1 MIKDYI
7 IKSRLGIGSYGTVY
21 KVCKKNTNKIYV
33 IKQVSLLGLGEKEI
47 MEYKS
52 EAKLL
57 SSIKSNY
64 VVKYFDSFIDNHN
77 LNILMEYCDGG
88 DLYQYLEKNK
98 KKKIKLKE
106 KIIWQI
112 FIQMIIGLNS
122 IHKKKILHRDIKSQ
136 NIFLTKNLDIKIGDL
151 GVSKK
156 LIQTN
161 FAKTFIGTPYYLSPE
176 ICMEKP
182 YNDKSDIWAI
192 GCILYELCTFN
203 YPFNA
208 KSQGALLLKILN
220 NEPEKI
226 DNNYYSKDLQ
236 NMINLLLNKNYEL
249 RPSCAD
255 ILKMKII
262 LDKAKKY
269 NLINDIMNECDSNN
283 INNNLLNKKISFKGN
298 KKENNIPEKQI
309 NIKSKNNNKIFYF
322 DCNEEKPKEQ
332 KNNNN
337 ITNNKIIKEAL
348 TKIMRKQS
356 GKKGNII
363 SLINNALQVA
373 DNNKKEKNIII
384 NNNNKIKYNKSKEKI
399 TKDFNTEERINHKEK
414 KIDMVNIDKLISID
428 DNILKENSNK
438 LKSKNIK
445 EFADNLNSYVSKYK
459 TSEIKEKKVL
469 SKIYK
474 ENISPINKKEKRVE
488 INLDKNKYIN
498 NNININ
504 INNDLNNN
512 KANILNSIMSFK
524 IINNNDSDIH
534 ININNNSN
542 ILNTNNKST
551 ISLDNNN
558 NNNNNNELYSE
569 EENSEEQKE
578 FVKEI
583 KENNIYD
590 INNEIKILKEKI
602 SKIKDDML
610 KLIGG
615 TDYNYIMN
623 LYNNINDNDN
633 MDNAY
638 EKIENFVNKYYDTN
652 KKDSFNNL
660 YYQLISLN
668 HNLNKKEKKSLY

>member
-7 IKSRLGIGSYGTVY
+7 IKTRLGVGSYGTVY
-21 KVCKKNTNKIYV
+21 KVCKKTTGKIYV
-33 IKQVSLLGLGEKEI
+33 IKQISLLGLTEKEI
-47 MEYKS
+47 LEYKS

-106 KIIWQI
+106 KTIWQI
-112 FIQMIIGLNS
+112 FIQMLIGLNS

-182 YNDKSDIWAI
+182 YNDKSDVWAI

-220 NEPEKI
+220 SQPEKI

-249 RPSCAD
+249 RPSCRD

-262 LDKAKKY
+262 LEKAKKY
-269 NLINDIMNECDSNN
+269 NLINDIMNECDN
-283 INNNLLNKKISFKGN
+283 ININLLNKKISFKEN
-298 KKENNIPEKQI
+298 KKENNIFEKQI
-309 NIKSKNNNKIFYF
+309 NIKSKNCKNNFYF
-322 DCNEEKPKEQ
+322 DCNEEKPQ
-332 KNNNN
+332 KNN
-337 ITNNKIIKEAL
+337 NNKIIKEAL
-348 TKIMRKQS
+348 TKIMKKQT
-356 GKKGNII
+356 GKTDNII
-363 SLINNALQVA
+363 SLINNALKGVEST
-373 DNNKKEKNIII
+373 KKEKNIII
-384 NNNNKIKYNKSKEKI
+384 DNNNKIKYNKSKEKI
-399 TKDFNTEERINHKEK
+399 NKDFNTEERINKKDK
-414 KIDMVNIDKLISID
+414 KIDIINIDKIISVD
-428 DNILKENSNK
+428 DNILKENTNK
-438 LKSKNIK
+438 IKSKNIK

-459 TSEIKEKKVL
+459 TSEIKEKKVA
-469 SKIYK
+469 SKIIK
-474 ENISPINKKEKRVE
+474 ENNTFITPLSKKEKNVE

-504 INNDLNNN
+504 INNDLNDKNS
-512 KANILNSIMSFK
+512 NILNSIMNFK

-542 ILNTNNKST
+542 ILNNNNNKST
-551 ISLDNNN
+551 ISIDNNN
-558 NNNNNNELYSE
+558 TTDNKELYSE
-569 EENSEEQKE
+569 EENSEDQKE

-583 KENNIYD
+583 KENKIYD
-590 INNEIKILKEKI
+590 INNDIKNIEEKI
-602 SKIKDDML
+602 SIIKEEML

-623 LYNNINDNDN
+623 LYDSTNNNDNVDKI
-633 MDNAY
+633 Y
-638 EKIENFVNKYYDTN
+638 EKIENFVDKYYDED
-652 KKDSFNNL
+652 KKDNFNNL

-668 HNLNKKEKKSLY
+668 HNLNKKENILI

>member
-7 IKSRLGIGSYGTVY
+7 IKTRLGVGSYGTVY
-21 KVCKKNTNKIYV
+21 KVCKKTTGKIYV
-33 IKQVSLLGLGEKEI
+33 IKQISLLGLTEKEI
-47 MEYKS
+47 LEYKS

-106 KIIWQI
+106 KTIWQI
-112 FIQMIIGLNS
+112 FIQMLIGLNS

-182 YNDKSDIWAI
+182 YNDKSDVWAI

-220 NEPEKI
+220 SQPEKI

-249 RPSCAD
+249 RPSCRD

-262 LDKAKKY
+262 LEKAKKY
-269 NLINDIMNECDSNN
+269 NLINDIMNECDN
-283 INNNLLNKKISFKGN
+283 ININLLNKKISFKGN
-298 KKENNIPEKQI
+298 KKENNIFEKQI
-309 NIKSKNNNKIFYF
+309 NIKSKKCKNNFYF
-322 DCNEEKPKEQ
+322 NCNEEKPQ
-332 KNNNN
+332 KNN
-337 ITNNKIIKEAL
+337 NNKIIKEAL
-348 TKIMRKQS
+348 TKIMKKQT
-356 GKKGNII
+356 GKNDNII
-363 SLINNALQVA
+363 SLINNALKGVEST
-373 DNNKKEKNIII
+373 KKEKNIII
-384 NNNNKIKYNKSKEKI
+384 DNNNKIKYNKSKEKI
-399 TKDFNTEERINHKEK
+399 NKDFNTEERINKKDK
-414 KIDMVNIDKLISID
+414 KIDIINIDKIISVD
-428 DNILKENSNK
+428 DNILKENTNK
-438 LKSKNIK
+438 IKSKNIK
-445 EFADNLNSYVSKYK
+445 EFADNLNSYVSRYK
-459 TSEIKEKKVL
+459 TSEIKEKKVA
-469 SKIYK
+469 SKIIK
-474 ENISPINKKEKRVE
+474 ENNTFITPLSKKEKNVE

-504 INNDLNNN
+504 INNDLNDKNS
-512 KANILNSIMSFK
+512 NILNSIMNFK

-542 ILNTNNKST
+542 ILNNNNNKST
-551 ISLDNNN
+551 ISIDNNN
-558 NNNNNNELYSE
+558 TTDNKELYSE
-569 EENSEEQKE
+569 EENSEDQKE

-583 KENNIYD
+583 KENKIYD
-590 INNEIKILKEKI
+590 INNDIKNIEEKI
-602 SKIKDDML
+602 SMIKEEML

-623 LYNNINDNDN
+623 LYDSTNNNDNVDKI
-633 MDNAY
+633 Y
-638 EKIENFVNKYYDTN
+638 EKIENFVDKYYDED
-652 KKDSFNNL
+652 KKDNFNNL

-668 HNLNKKEKKSLY
+668 HNLNKKENILI

>member
-7 IKSRLGIGSYGTVY
+7 IKTRLGVGSYGTVY
-21 KVCKKNTNKIYV
+21 KVCKKTTGKIYV
-33 IKQVSLLGLGEKEI
+33 IKQISLLGLTEKEI
-47 MEYKS
+47 LEYKS

-106 KIIWQI
+106 KTIWQI
-112 FIQMIIGLNS
+112 FIQMLIGLNS

-182 YNDKSDIWAI
+182 YNDKSDVWAI

-220 NEPEKI
+220 SQPEKI

-249 RPSCAD
+249 RPSCRD

-262 LDKAKKY
+262 LEKAKKY
-269 NLINDIMNECDSNN
+269 NLINDIMNECDN
-283 INNNLLNKKISFKGN
+283 ININLLNKKISFKEN
-298 KKENNIPEKQI
+298 KKENNIFEKQI
-309 NIKSKNNNKIFYF
+309 NIKSKNCKNNFYF
-322 DCNEEKPKEQ
+322 DCNEEKPQ
-332 KNNNN
+332 KNN
-337 ITNNKIIKEAL
+337 NNKIIKEAL
-348 TKIMRKQS
+348 TKIMKKQT
-356 GKKGNII
+356 GKNDNII
-363 SLINNALQVA
+363 SLINNALKGVEST
-373 DNNKKEKNIII
+373 KKEKNIII
-384 NNNNKIKYNKSKEKI
+384 DNNNKIKYNKSKEKI
-399 TKDFNTEERINHKEK
+399 NKDFNTEERINKKDK
-414 KIDMVNIDKLISID
+414 KIDIINIDKIISVD
-428 DNILKENSNK
+428 DNILKENTNK
-438 LKSKNIK
+438 IKSKNIK
-445 EFADNLNSYVSKYK
+445 EFADNLNSYVSRYK
-459 TSEIKEKKVL
+459 TSEIKEKKVA
-469 SKIYK
+469 SKIIK
-474 ENISPINKKEKRVE
+474 ENNTFITPLSKKEKNVE

-504 INNDLNNN
+504 INNDLNDKNS
-512 KANILNSIMSFK
+512 NILNSIMNFK

-542 ILNTNNKST
+542 ILNNNNNKST
-551 ISLDNNN
+551 ISIDNNN
-558 NNNNNNELYSE
+558 TTDNKELYSE
-569 EENSEEQKE
+569 EENSEDQKE

-583 KENNIYD
+583 KENKIYD
-590 INNEIKILKEKI
+590 INNDIKNIEEKI
-602 SKIKDDML
+602 SIIKEEML
-610 KLIGG
+610 KLMGG

-623 LYNNINDNDN
+623 LYDSTNNNDNVDKI
-633 MDNAY
+633 Y
-638 EKIENFVNKYYDTN
+638 EKIENFVDKYYDED
-652 KKDSFNNL
+652 KKDNFNNL

-668 HNLNKKEKKSLY
+668 HNLNKKENILI

>member
-7 IKSRLGIGSYGTVY
+7 IKTRLGVGSYGTVY
-21 KVCKKNTNKIYV
+21 KVCKKTTGKIYV
-33 IKQVSLLGLGEKEI
+33 IKQISLLGLTEKEI
-47 MEYKS
+47 LEYKS

-106 KIIWQI
+106 KTIWQI
-112 FIQMIIGLNS
+112 FIQMLIGLNS

-182 YNDKSDIWAI
+182 YNDKSDVWAI

-220 NEPEKI
+220 SQPEKI

-249 RPSCAD
+249 RPSCRD

-262 LDKAKKY
+262 LEKAKKY
-269 NLINDIMNECDSNN
+269 NLINDIMNECDN
-283 INNNLLNKKISFKGN
+283 ININLLNKKISFKEN
-298 KKENNIPEKQI
+298 KKENNIFEKQI
-309 NIKSKNNNKIFYF
+309 NIKSKNCKNNFYF
-322 DCNEEKPKEQ
+322 NCNEEKPQ
-332 KNNNN
+332 KNN
-337 ITNNKIIKEAL
+337 NNKIIKEAL
-348 TKIMRKQS
+348 TKIMKKQT
-356 GKKGNII
+356 GKTDNII
-363 SLINNALQVA
+363 SLINNALKGV
-373 DNNKKEKNIII
+373 DSTKKEKNIII
-384 NNNNKIKYNKSKEKI
+384 DNNNKIKYNKSKEKI
-399 TKDFNTEERINHKEK
+399 NKDFNTEERINKKDK
-414 KIDMVNIDKLISID
+414 KIDIINIDKIISVD
-428 DNILKENSNK
+428 DNILKENTNK
-438 LKSKNIK
+438 IKSKNIK
-445 EFADNLNSYVSKYK
+445 EFADNLNSYVSRYK
-459 TSEIKEKKVL
+459 TSEIKEKKVA
-469 SKIYK
+469 SKIIK
-474 ENISPINKKEKRVE
+474 ENNTFITPLSKKEKNVE

-504 INNDLNNN
+504 INNDLNDKNS
-512 KANILNSIMSFK
+512 NILNSIMNFK

-542 ILNTNNKST
+542 ILNNNNNKST
-551 ISLDNNN
+551 ISIDNNN
-558 NNNNNNELYSE
+558 TTDNKELYSE
-569 EENSEEQKE
+569 EENSEDQKE

-583 KENNIYD
+583 KENKIYD
-590 INNEIKILKEKI
+590 INNDIKNIEEKI
-602 SKIKDDML
+602 SIIKEEML

-623 LYNNINDNDN
+623 LYDSTNNNDNVDKI
-633 MDNAY
+633 Y
-638 EKIENFVNKYYDTN
+638 EKIENFVDKYYDED
-652 KKDSFNNL
+652 KKDNFNNL

-668 HNLNKKEKKSLY
+668 HNLNKKENILI

>member
-7 IKSRLGIGSYGTVY
+7 IKTRLGVGSYGTVY
-21 KVCKKNTNKIYV
+21 KVCKKTTGKIYV
-33 IKQVSLLGLGEKEI
+33 IKQISLLGLTEKEI
-47 MEYKS
+47 LEYKS

-106 KIIWQI
+106 KTIWQI
-112 FIQMIIGLNS
+112 FIQMLIGLNS

-182 YNDKSDIWAI
+182 YNDKSDVWAI

-220 NEPEKI
+220 SQPEKI

-249 RPSCAD
+249 RPSCGD

-262 LDKAKKY
+262 LEKAKKY
-269 NLINDIMNECDSNN
+269 NLINDIMNECDN
-283 INNNLLNKKISFKGN
+283 ININLLNKKISFKEN
-298 KKENNIPEKQI
+298 KKENNIFEKQI
-309 NIKSKNNNKIFYF
+309 NIKSKNCKNNFYF
-322 DCNEEKPKEQ
+322 DCNEEKPQ
-332 KNNNN
+332 KNN
-337 ITNNKIIKEAL
+337 NNKIIKEAL
-348 TKIMRKQS
+348 TKIMKKQT
-356 GKKGNII
+356 GKTDNII
-363 SLINNALQVA
+363 SLINNALKGVEST
-373 DNNKKEKNIII
+373 KKEKNIII
-384 NNNNKIKYNKSKEKI
+384 DNNNKIKYNKSKEKI
-399 TKDFNTEERINHKEK
+399 NKDFNTEERINRKDK
-414 KIDMVNIDKLISID
+414 KIDIINIDKIISVD
-428 DNILKENSNK
+428 DNILKENTNK
-438 LKSKNIK
+438 IKSKNIK
-445 EFADNLNSYVSKYK
+445 EFADNLNSYVSRYK
-459 TSEIKEKKVL
+459 TSEIKEKKVA
-469 SKIYK
+469 SKIIK
-474 ENISPINKKEKRVE
+474 ENNTFITPLSKKEKNVE

-504 INNDLNNN
+504 INNDLNDKNS
-512 KANILNSIMSFK
+512 NILNSIMNFK

-542 ILNTNNKST
+542 ILNNNNNKST
-551 ISLDNNN
+551 ISIDNNN
-558 NNNNNNELYSE
+558 TTDNKELYSE
-569 EENSEEQKE
+569 EENSEDQKE

-583 KENNIYD
+583 KENKIYD
-590 INNEIKILKEKI
+590 INNDIKNIEEKI
-602 SKIKDDML
+602 SIIKEEML

-623 LYNNINDNDN
+623 LYDSTNN
-633 MDNAY
+633 
-638 EKIENFVNKYYDTN
+638 
-652 KKDSFNNL
+652 
-660 YYQLISLN
+660 
-668 HNLNKKEKKSLY
+668 

>member
-136 NIFLTKNLDIKIGDL
+136 NIFHTKNLDIKIGDL
-151 GVSKK
+151 GESKK

-269 NLINDIMNECDSNN
+269 NLINDIMNECDCNN

-309 NIKSKNNNKIFYF
+309 NIKSKNNNKIYYF
-322 DCNEEKPKEQ
+322 DCNEEKPKQQ

-348 TKIMRKQS
+348 TKIMIKQS

-363 SLINNALQVA
+363 SLINNALLVA

-384 NNNNKIKYNKSKEKI
+384 NNNKIKYNKSKEKI

-474 ENISPINKKEKRVE
+474 ENISQINKKEKRVE

-512 KANILNSIMSFK
+512 NTNILNSIMNFK

-558 NNNNNNELYSE
+558 NDNNELYRE
-569 EENSEEQKE
+569 EENSDEQKE

-583 KENNIYD
+583 KEDNRYD

-602 SKIKDDML
+602 RKIKDDML

-668 HNLNKKEKKSLY
+668 HNLNKKEKGSLY

>member
-262 LDKAKKY
+262 LEKAKKY
-269 NLINDIMNECDSNN
+269 NLINDIMNECDNNN

-309 NIKSKNNNKIFYF
+309 NIKSKNNNKIYYF
-322 DCNEEKPKEQ
+322 DCNEEKPKQQ

-512 KANILNSIMSFK
+512 KANILNSIMNFK

-551 ISLDNNN
+551 ISIDNNN
-558 NNNNNNELYSE
+558 NDNNALYSE

-638 EKIENFVNKYYDTN
+638 EKIENFVNKYYDTD

-668 HNLNKKEKKSLY
+668 HNLNKKEKESLY

>member
-7 IKSRLGIGSYGTVY
+7 IKTRLGVGSYGTVY
-21 KVCKKNTNKIYV
+21 KVCKKTTVKIYV
-33 IKQVSLLGLGEKEI
+33 IKQISLLGLTEKEI
-47 MEYKS
+47 LEYKS

-106 KIIWQI
+106 KTIWQI
-112 FIQMIIGLNS
+112 FIQMLIGLNS

-182 YNDKSDIWAI
+182 YNDKSDVWAI

-220 NEPEKI
+220 SQPEKI

-249 RPSCAD
+249 RPSCRD

-262 LDKAKKY
+262 LEKAKKY
-269 NLINDIMNECDSNN
+269 NLINDIMNECDN
-283 INNNLLNKKISFKGN
+283 ININLLNKKISFKGN
-298 KKENNIPEKQI
+298 KKENNIFEKQI
-309 NIKSKNNNKIFYF
+309 NIKSKNCKNNFYF
-322 DCNEEKPKEQ
+322 DCNEEKPQ
-332 KNNNN
+332 KNN
-337 ITNNKIIKEAL
+337 NNKIIKEAL
-348 TKIMRKQS
+348 TKIMKKQT
-356 GKKGNII
+356 GKNDNII
-363 SLINNALQVA
+363 SLINNALKGI
-373 DNNKKEKNIII
+373 DSTKKEKNIIVD
-384 NNNNKIKYNKSKEKI
+384 NNNKIKYNKSKEKI
-399 TKDFNTEERINHKEK
+399 NKDFNTEERINKKDK
-414 KIDMVNIDKLISID
+414 KIDIINIDKIISVD
-428 DNILKENSNK
+428 DNILKENTNK
-438 LKSKNIK
+438 IKSKNIK
-445 EFADNLNSYVSKYK
+445 EFADNLNSYVSRYK
-459 TSEIKEKKVL
+459 TSEIKEEKVA
-469 SKIYK
+469 SKIIK
-474 ENISPINKKEKRVE
+474 ENNTFITPLSKKEKNVE

-504 INNDLNNN
+504 INNDLNDKNS
-512 KANILNSIMSFK
+512 NILNSIMNFK

-542 ILNTNNKST
+542 ILNNNNNNKST
-551 ISLDNNN
+551 ISIDNNN
-558 NNNNNNELYSE
+558 TTDNKELYSE
-569 EENSEEQKE
+569 EENSEDQKE

-583 KENNIYD
+583 KENKIYD
-590 INNEIKILKEKI
+590 INNDIKNIEEKI
-602 SKIKDDML
+602 SIIKEEML

-615 TDYNYIMN
+615 MDYNYIMN
-623 LYNNINDNDN
+623 LYDSTNNNDNVDKI
-633 MDNAY
+633 Y
-638 EKIENFVNKYYDTN
+638 EKIENFVDKYYDED
-652 KKDSFNNL
+652 KKDNFNNL

-668 HNLNKKEKKSLY
+668 HNLNKKENILI

>member
-112 FIQMIIGLNS
+112 FIQMIMGLNS

-309 NIKSKNNNKIFYF
+309 NIKSKNNNKIYYF
-322 DCNEEKPKEQ
+322 DCNEEKPKQQ

-459 TSEIKEKKVL
+459 TSEIKEKKVV

-512 KANILNSIMSFK
+512 NTNILNSIMNFK

-558 NNNNNNELYSE
+558 NDNNELYSE

-583 KENNIYD
+583 KEDNRYD

-602 SKIKDDML
+602 RKIKDDML

-668 HNLNKKEKKSLY
+668 HNLNKKEKESLY

>member
-7 IKSRLGIGSYGTVY
+7 IKTRLGVGSYGTVY
-21 KVCKKNTNKIYV
+21 KVCKKTTGKIYV
-33 IKQVSLLGLGEKEI
+33 IKQISLLGLTEKEI
-47 MEYKS
+47 LEYKS

-106 KIIWQI
+106 KTIWQI
-112 FIQMIIGLNS
+112 FIQMLIGLNS

-182 YNDKSDIWAI
+182 YNDKSDVWAI

-220 NEPEKI
+220 SQPEKI

-249 RPSCAD
+249 RPSCRD

-262 LDKAKKY
+262 LEKAKKY
-269 NLINDIMNECDSNN
+269 NLINDIMNECDN
-283 INNNLLNKKISFKGN
+283 ININLLNKKISFKEN
-298 KKENNIPEKQI
+298 KKENNIFEKQI
-309 NIKSKNNNKIFYF
+309 NIKSKNCKNNFYF
-322 DCNEEKPKEQ
+322 NCNEEKPQ
-332 KNNNN
+332 KNN
-337 ITNNKIIKEAL
+337 NNKIIKEAL
-348 TKIMRKQS
+348 TKIMKKQT
-356 GKKGNII
+356 GKNDNII
-363 SLINNALQVA
+363 SLINNALKGVEST
-373 DNNKKEKNIII
+373 KKEKNIII
-384 NNNNKIKYNKSKEKI
+384 DNNNKIKYNKSKEKI
-399 TKDFNTEERINHKEK
+399 NKDFNTEERINKKDK
-414 KIDMVNIDKLISID
+414 KIDIINIDKIISVD
-428 DNILKENSNK
+428 DNILKENTNK
-438 LKSKNIK
+438 IKSKNIK
-445 EFADNLNSYVSKYK
+445 EFADNLNSYVSRYK
-459 TSEIKEKKVL
+459 TSEIKEKKVA
-469 SKIYK
+469 SKIIK
-474 ENISPINKKEKRVE
+474 ENNTFITPLSKKEKNVE

-504 INNDLNNN
+504 INNDLNDKNS
-512 KANILNSIMSFK
+512 NILNSIMNFK

-542 ILNTNNKST
+542 ILNNNNNKST
-551 ISLDNNN
+551 ISIDNNN
-558 NNNNNNELYSE
+558 TTDNKELYSE
-569 EENSEEQKE
+569 EENSEDQKE

-583 KENNIYD
+583 KENKIYD
-590 INNEIKILKEKI
+590 INNDIKNIEEKI
-602 SKIKDDML
+602 SIIKEEML

-623 LYNNINDNDN
+623 LYDSTNNNDNVDKI
-633 MDNAY
+633 Y
-638 EKIENFVNKYYDTN
+638 EKIENFVDKYYDED
-652 KKDSFNNL
+652 KKDNFNNL

-668 HNLNKKEKKSLY
+668 HN

>member
-7 IKSRLGIGSYGTVY
+7 IKTRLGVGSYGTVY
-21 KVCKKNTNKIYV
+21 KVCKKTTGKIYV
-33 IKQVSLLGLGEKEI
+33 IKQISLLGLTEKEI
-47 MEYKS
+47 LEYKS

-106 KIIWQI
+106 KTIWQI
-112 FIQMIIGLNS
+112 FIQMLIGLNS
-122 IHKKKILHRDIKSQ
+122 FHKKKILHRDIKSQ

-182 YNDKSDIWAI
+182 YNDKSDVWAI

-220 NEPEKI
+220 SQPEKI

-249 RPSCAD
+249 RPSCRD

-262 LDKAKKY
+262 LEKAKKY
-269 NLINDIMNECDSNN
+269 NLINDIMNECDN
-283 INNNLLNKKISFKGN
+283 ININLLNKKISFKEN
-298 KKENNIPEKQI
+298 KKENNFFEKQI
-309 NIKSKNNNKIFYF
+309 NIKSKNCKNNFYF
-322 DCNEEKPKEQ
+322 DCNEEKPQ
-332 KNNNN
+332 KNN
-337 ITNNKIIKEAL
+337 NNKIIKEAL
-348 TKIMRKQS
+348 TKIMKKQT
-356 GKKGNII
+356 GKNDNII
-363 SLINNALQVA
+363 SLINNALKGVEST
-373 DNNKKEKNIII
+373 KKEKNIII
-384 NNNNKIKYNKSKEKI
+384 DNNNKIKYNKSKEKI
-399 TKDFNTEERINHKEK
+399 NKDFNTEERINKKDK
-414 KIDMVNIDKLISID
+414 KIDIINIDKIISVD
-428 DNILKENSNK
+428 DNILKENTNK
-438 LKSKNIK
+438 IKSKNIK
-445 EFADNLNSYVSKYK
+445 EFADNLNSYVSRYK
-459 TSEIKEKKVL
+459 TSEIKEKKVA
-469 SKIYK
+469 SKIIK
-474 ENISPINKKEKRVE
+474 ENNTFITPLSKKEKNVE

-504 INNDLNNN
+504 INNDLNDKNS
-512 KANILNSIMSFK
+512 NILNSIMNFK

-542 ILNTNNKST
+542 ILNNNNKST
-551 ISLDNNN
+551 ISIDNNN
-558 NNNNNNELYSE
+558 TTDNKELYSE
-569 EENSEEQKE
+569 EENSEDQKE

-583 KENNIYD
+583 KENKIYD
-590 INNEIKILKEKI
+590 INNDIKNIEEKI
-602 SKIKDDML
+602 SIIKEELL

-615 TDYNYIMN
+615 KDYNYIMN
-623 LYNNINDNDN
+623 LYDSTNNNDNVDKI
-633 MDNAY
+633 Y
-638 EKIENFVNKYYDTN
+638 EKIENFVEKYYDED
-652 KKDSFNNL
+652 KKDNFNNL

-668 HNLNKKEKKSLY
+668 HNLNKKENILI

>member
-21 KVCKKNTNKIYV
+21 KVCKKNTSKIYV
-33 IKQVSLLGLGEKEI
+33 IKQIPLLGLTEKQI
-47 MEYKS
+47 TEYKS

-64 VVKYFDSFIDNHN
+64 VVKYFDSFIENHN
-77 LNILMEYCDGG
+77 LNILMEYCAGG
-88 DLYQYLEKNK
+88 DLFQYIEKNK

-106 KIIWQI
+106 KTIWQI
-112 FIQMIIGLNS
+112 FIQMIIGLHS
-122 IHKKKILHRDIKSQ
+122 IHKNKILHRDLKSQ

-156 LIQTN
+156 LIKTN

-192 GCILYELCTFN
+192 GCILYELCTYN

-249 RPSCAD
+249 RPSCRD

-262 LDKAKKY
+262 LEKAKKY
-269 NLINDIMNECDSNN
+269 NLINDIMNECDN
-283 INNNLLNKKISFKGN
+283 ININLLNKKISFKEN
-298 KKENNIPEKQI
+298 KKENNIFEKQI
-309 NIKSKNNNKIFYF
+309 NIKSKNCKNNFYF
-322 DCNEEKPKEQ
+322 NCNEEKPQ
-332 KNNNN
+332 KNN
-337 ITNNKIIKEAL
+337 NNKIIKEAL
-348 TKIMRKQS
+348 TKIMKKQT
-356 GKKGNII
+356 GKNDNII
-363 SLINNALQVA
+363 SLINNALKGVEST
-373 DNNKKEKNIII
+373 KKEKNIII
-384 NNNNKIKYNKSKEKI
+384 DNNNKIKYNKSKEKI
-399 TKDFNTEERINHKEK
+399 NKDFNTEERINKKDK
-414 KIDMVNIDKLISID
+414 KIDIINIDKIISVD
-428 DNILKENSNK
+428 DNILKENTNK
-438 LKSKNIK
+438 IKSKNIK
-445 EFADNLNSYVSKYK
+445 EFADNLNSYVSRYK
-459 TSEIKEKKVL
+459 TSEIKEKKVA
-469 SKIYK
+469 SKIIK
-474 ENISPINKKEKRVE
+474 ENNTFITPLSKKEKNVE

-504 INNDLNNN
+504 INNDLNDKNS
-512 KANILNSIMSFK
+512 NILNSIMNFK

-542 ILNTNNKST
+542 ILNNNNNKST
-551 ISLDNNN
+551 ISIDNNN
-558 NNNNNNELYSE
+558 TTDNKELYSE
-569 EENSEEQKE
+569 EENSEDQKE

-583 KENNIYD
+583 KENKIYD
-590 INNEIKILKEKI
+590 INNDIKNIEEKI
-602 SKIKDDML
+602 SIIKEEML

-615 TDYNYIMN
+615 TDYNYIIN
-623 LYNNINDNDN
+623 LYDSTNNNDNVDKI
-633 MDNAY
+633 Y
-638 EKIENFVNKYYDTN
+638 EKIENFVDKYHDED
-652 KKDSFNNL
+652 KKDNFNNL

-668 HNLNKKEKKSLY
+668 HNLNKKENILI

>member
-309 NIKSKNNNKIFYF
+309 NIKSKNNNKIYYF
-322 DCNEEKPKEQ
+322 DCNEEKPKQQ

-363 SLINNALQVA
+363 SLINNALLVA

-558 NNNNNNELYSE
+558 NDNNELYSE

-583 KENNIYD
+583 KEDNRYD

-623 LYNNINDNDN
+623 LFNNINDNDN
-633 MDNAY
+633 MDKDY
-638 EKIENFVNKYYDTN
+638 EKIENFVNKYYDTD

-668 HNLNKKEKKSLY
+668 HNLNKKEKESLY

>member
-7 IKSRLGIGSYGTVY
+7 IKTRLGVGSYGTVY
-21 KVCKKNTNKIYV
+21 KVCKKTTGKIYV
-33 IKQVSLLGLGEKEI
+33 IKQISLLGLTEKEI
-47 MEYKS
+47 LEYKS

-106 KIIWQI
+106 KTIWQI
-112 FIQMIIGLNS
+112 FIQMLIGLNS

-182 YNDKSDIWAI
+182 YNDKSDVWAI

-220 NEPEKI
+220 SQPEKI

-249 RPSCAD
+249 RPSCRD

-262 LDKAKKY
+262 LEKAKKY
-269 NLINDIMNECDSNN
+269 NLINDIMNECDN
-283 INNNLLNKKISFKGN
+283 ININLLNKKISFKEN
-298 KKENNIPEKQI
+298 KKENNIFEKQI
-309 NIKSKNNNKIFYF
+309 NIKSKNCKNNFYF
-322 DCNEEKPKEQ
+322 NCNEEKPQ
-332 KNNNN
+332 KNN
-337 ITNNKIIKEAL
+337 NNKIIKEAL
-348 TKIMRKQS
+348 TKIMKKQT
-356 GKKGNII
+356 GKNDNII
-363 SLINNALQVA
+363 SLINNALKGVEST
-373 DNNKKEKNIII
+373 KKEKNIII
-384 NNNNKIKYNKSKEKI
+384 DNNNKIKYNKSKEKI
-399 TKDFNTEERINHKEK
+399 NKDFNTEERINKKDK
-414 KIDMVNIDKLISID
+414 KIDIINIDKIISVD
-428 DNILKENSNK
+428 DNILKENTNK
-438 LKSKNIK
+438 IKSKNIK
-445 EFADNLNSYVSKYK
+445 EFADNLNSYVSRYK
-459 TSEIKEKKVL
+459 TSEIKEKKVA
-469 SKIYK
+469 SKIIK
-474 ENISPINKKEKRVE
+474 ENNTFITPLSKKEKNVE

-504 INNDLNNN
+504 INNDLNDKNS
-512 KANILNSIMSFK
+512 NILNSIMNFK

-542 ILNTNNKST
+542 ILNNNNNKST
-551 ISLDNNN
+551 ISIDNNN
-558 NNNNNNELYSE
+558 TTDNKELYSE
-569 EENSEEQKE
+569 EENSEDQKE

-583 KENNIYD
+583 KENKIYD
-590 INNEIKILKEKI
+590 INNDIKNIEEKI
-602 SKIKDDML
+602 SIIKEEML

-623 LYNNINDNDN
+623 LYDSTNNNDNVDKI
-633 MDNAY
+633 Y
-638 EKIENFVNKYYDTN
+638 EKIENFVDKYYDED
-652 KKDSFNNL
+652 KKDNFNNL

-668 HNLNKKEKKSLY
+668 HNLSKKENILI

>member
-7 IKSRLGIGSYGTVY
+7 IKTRLGVGSYGTVY
-21 KVCKKNTNKIYV
+21 KVCKKTTGKIYV
-33 IKQVSLLGLGEKEI
+33 IKQISLLGLTEKEI
-47 MEYKS
+47 LEYKS

-106 KIIWQI
+106 KTIWQI
-112 FIQMIIGLNS
+112 FIQMLIGLNS

-182 YNDKSDIWAI
+182 YNDKSDVWAI

-220 NEPEKI
+220 SQPEKI

-249 RPSCAD
+249 RPSCRD

-262 LDKAKKY
+262 LEKAKKY
-269 NLINDIMNECDSNN
+269 NLINDIMNECDN
-283 INNNLLNKKISFKGN
+283 ININLLNKKISFKGN
-298 KKENNIPEKQI
+298 KKENNIFEKQI
-309 NIKSKNNNKIFYF
+309 NIKSKNCKNNFYF
-322 DCNEEKPKEQ
+322 NCNEEKPQ
-332 KNNNN
+332 KNN
-337 ITNNKIIKEAL
+337 NNKIIKEAL
-348 TKIMRKQS
+348 TKIMKKQT
-356 GKKGNII
+356 GKNDNII
-363 SLINNALQVA
+363 SLINNALKGI
-373 DNNKKEKNIII
+373 DSTKKEKNIIVD
-384 NNNNKIKYNKSKEKI
+384 NNNKIKYNKSKEKI
-399 TKDFNTEERINHKEK
+399 NKDFNTEERINKKDK
-414 KIDMVNIDKLISID
+414 KIDIINIDKIISVD
-428 DNILKENSNK
+428 DNILKENTNK
-438 LKSKNIK
+438 IKSKNIK
-445 EFADNLNSYVSKYK
+445 EFADNLNSYVSRYK
-459 TSEIKEKKVL
+459 TSEIKEKKVA
-469 SKIYK
+469 SKIIK
-474 ENISPINKKEKRVE
+474 ENNTFITPLSKKEKNVE

-504 INNDLNNN
+504 INNDLNDKNS
-512 KANILNSIMSFK
+512 NILNSIMNFK

-542 ILNTNNKST
+542 ILNNNNNKST
-551 ISLDNNN
+551 ISIDNNN
-558 NNNNNNELYSE
+558 TTYNKELYSE
-569 EENSEEQKE
+569 EENSEDQKE

-583 KENNIYD
+583 KENKIYD
-590 INNEIKILKEKI
+590 INNDIKNIKEKI
-602 SKIKDDML
+602 SIIKEEML

-623 LYNNINDNDN
+623 LYDSTNNNDNVDKI
-633 MDNAY
+633 Y
-638 EKIENFVNKYYDTN
+638 EKIENFVDKYYDED
-652 KKDSFNNL
+652 KKDNFNNL

-668 HNLNKKEKKSLY
+668 HNLNKKENILI

>member
-7 IKSRLGIGSYGTVY
+7 IKTRLGVGSYGTVY
-21 KVCKKNTNKIYV
+21 KVCKKTTGKIYV
-33 IKQVSLLGLGEKEI
+33 IKQISLLGLTEKEI
-47 MEYKS
+47 LEYKS

-106 KIIWQI
+106 KTIWQI
-112 FIQMIIGLNS
+112 FIQMLIGLNS

-182 YNDKSDIWAI
+182 YNDKSDVWAI

-220 NEPEKI
+220 SQPEKI

-249 RPSCAD
+249 RPSCRD

-262 LDKAKKY
+262 LEKAKKY
-269 NLINDIMNECDSNN
+269 NLINDIMNECDN
-283 INNNLLNKKISFKGN
+283 ININLLNKKISFKEN
-298 KKENNIPEKQI
+298 KKENNIFEKQI
-309 NIKSKNNNKIFYF
+309 NIKSKNCKNNFYF
-322 DCNEEKPKEQ
+322 DCNEEKPQ
-332 KNNNN
+332 KNN
-337 ITNNKIIKEAL
+337 NNKIIKEAL
-348 TKIMRKQS
+348 TKIMKKQT
-356 GKKGNII
+356 GKNDNII
-363 SLINNALQVA
+363 SLINNALKGVEST
-373 DNNKKEKNIII
+373 KKEKNIII
-384 NNNNKIKYNKSKEKI
+384 DNNNKIKYNKSKEKI
-399 TKDFNTEERINHKEK
+399 NKDFNTEERINKKDK
-414 KIDMVNIDKLISID
+414 KIDIINIDKIISVD
-428 DNILKENSNK
+428 DNILKENTNK
-438 LKSKNIK
+438 IKSKNIK
-445 EFADNLNSYVSKYK
+445 EFADNLNSYVSRYK
-459 TSEIKEKKVL
+459 TSEIKEKKVA
-469 SKIYK
+469 SKIIK
-474 ENISPINKKEKRVE
+474 ENNTFITPLSKKEKNVE

-504 INNDLNNN
+504 INNDLNDKNS
-512 KANILNSIMSFK
+512 NILNSIMNFK

-542 ILNTNNKST
+542 ILNNNNKST
-551 ISLDNNN
+551 ISIDNNN
-558 NNNNNNELYSE
+558 TTDNKELYSE
-569 EENSEEQKE
+569 EENSEDQKE

-583 KENNIYD
+583 KENKIYD
-590 INNEIKILKEKI
+590 INNDIKNIEEKI
-602 SKIKDDML
+602 SIIKEEML

-623 LYNNINDNDN
+623 LYDSTNNNDNVDKI
-633 MDNAY
+633 Y
-638 EKIENFVNKYYDTN
+638 EKIENFVDKYYDEDI
-652 KKDSFNNL
+652 KDNFNNL

-668 HNLNKKEKKSLY
+668 HNLNKKENILI

>member
-7 IKSRLGIGSYGTVY
+7 IKTRLGVGSYGTVY
-21 KVCKKNTNKIYV
+21 KVCKKTTGKIYV
-33 IKQVSLLGLGEKEI
+33 IKQISLLGLTEKEI
-47 MEYKS
+47 LEYKS

-106 KIIWQI
+106 KTIWQI
-112 FIQMIIGLNS
+112 FIQMLIGLNS

-182 YNDKSDIWAI
+182 YNDKSDVWAI

-220 NEPEKI
+220 SQPEKI

-249 RPSCAD
+249 RPSCRD

-262 LDKAKKY
+262 LEKAKKY
-269 NLINDIMNECDSNN
+269 NLINDIMNECDN
-283 INNNLLNKKISFKGN
+283 ININLLNKKISFKEN
-298 KKENNIPEKQI
+298 KKENNIFEKQI
-309 NIKSKNNNKIFYF
+309 NIKSKNCKNNFYF
-322 DCNEEKPKEQ
+322 NCNEEKPQ
-332 KNNNN
+332 KNN
-337 ITNNKIIKEAL
+337 NNKIIKEAL
-348 TKIMRKQS
+348 TKIMKKQT
-356 GKKGNII
+356 GKNDNII
-363 SLINNALQVA
+363 SLINNALKGI
-373 DNNKKEKNIII
+373 DSTKKEKNIII
-384 NNNNKIKYNKSKEKI
+384 DNNNKIKYNKSKEKI
-399 TKDFNTEERINHKEK
+399 NKDFNTEERINKKDK
-414 KIDMVNIDKLISID
+414 KIDIINIDKIISVD
-428 DNILKENSNK
+428 DNILKENTNK
-438 LKSKNIK
+438 IKSKNIK
-445 EFADNLNSYVSKYK
+445 EFADNLNSYVSRYK
-459 TSEIKEKKVL
+459 TSEIKEKKVA
-469 SKIYK
+469 SKIIK
-474 ENISPINKKEKRVE
+474 ENNTFITPLSKKEKNVE

-504 INNDLNNN
+504 INNDLNDKNS
-512 KANILNSIMSFK
+512 NILNSIMNFK

-542 ILNTNNKST
+542 ILNNNNNNNKST
-551 ISLDNNN
+551 ISIDNNN
-558 NNNNNNELYSE
+558 TTDNKELYSE
-569 EENSEEQKE
+569 EENSEDQKE

-583 KENNIYD
+583 KENKIYD
-590 INNEIKILKEKI
+590 INNDIKNIEEKI
-602 SKIKDDML
+602 SIIKEEML

-615 TDYNYIMN
+615 MDYNYIMN
-623 LYNNINDNDN
+623 LYDSTNNNDNVDKI
-633 MDNAY
+633 Y
-638 EKIENFVNKYYDTN
+638 EKIENFVDKYYDED
-652 KKDSFNNL
+652 KKDNFNNL

-668 HNLNKKEKKSLY
+668 HNLNKKENILI

>member
-7 IKSRLGIGSYGTVY
+7 IKTRLGVGSYGTVY
-21 KVCKKNTNKIYV
+21 KVCKKTTGKIYV
-33 IKQVSLLGLGEKEI
+33 IKQISLLGLTEKEI
-47 MEYKS
+47 LEYKS

-106 KIIWQI
+106 KTIWQI
-112 FIQMIIGLNS
+112 FIQMLIGLNS

-182 YNDKSDIWAI
+182 YNDKSDVWAI

-220 NEPEKI
+220 SQPEKI

-249 RPSCAD
+249 RPSCRD

-262 LDKAKKY
+262 LEKAKKY
-269 NLINDIMNECDSNN
+269 NLINYIMNECDN
-283 INNNLLNKKISFKGN
+283 ININLLNKKISFKEN
-298 KKENNIPEKQI
+298 KKENNIFEKQI
-309 NIKSKNNNKIFYF
+309 NIKSKNCKNNFYF
-322 DCNEEKPKEQ
+322 NCNEEKPQ
-332 KNNNN
+332 KNN
-337 ITNNKIIKEAL
+337 NNKIIKEAL
-348 TKIMRKQS
+348 TKIMKKQT
-356 GKKGNII
+356 GKNDNII
-363 SLINNALQVA
+363 SLINNALKGVEST
-373 DNNKKEKNIII
+373 KKEKNIII
-384 NNNNKIKYNKSKEKI
+384 DNNNKIKYNKSKEKI
-399 TKDFNTEERINHKEK
+399 NKDFNTEERINKKDK
-414 KIDMVNIDKLISID
+414 KIDIINIDKIISVD
-428 DNILKENSNK
+428 DNILKENTNK
-438 LKSKNIK
+438 IKSKNIK
-445 EFADNLNSYVSKYK
+445 EFADNLNSYVSRYK
-459 TSEIKEKKVL
+459 TSEIKEKKVA
-469 SKIYK
+469 SKIIK
-474 ENISPINKKEKRVE
+474 ENNTFITPLSKKEKNVE

-504 INNDLNNN
+504 INNDLNDKNS
-512 KANILNSIMSFK
+512 NILNSIMNFK

-542 ILNTNNKST
+542 ILNNNNNKST
-551 ISLDNNN
+551 ISIDNNN
-558 NNNNNNELYSE
+558 TTDNKKLYSE
-569 EENSEEQKE
+569 EENSEDQKE

-583 KENNIYD
+583 KENKIYD
-590 INNEIKILKEKI
+590 INNDIKNIEEKI
-602 SKIKDDML
+602 SIIKEEML

-623 LYNNINDNDN
+623 LYDSTNNNDNVDKI
-633 MDNAY
+633 Y
-638 EKIENFVNKYYDTN
+638 EKIENFVDKYYDED
-652 KKDSFNNL
+652 KKDNFNNL

-668 HNLNKKEKKSLY
+668 HNLNKKENILI

>member
-7 IKSRLGIGSYGTVY
+7 IKTRLGVGSYGTVY
-21 KVCKKNTNKIYV
+21 KVCKKTTGKIYV
-33 IKQVSLLGLGEKEI
+33 IKQISLLGLTEKEI
-47 MEYKS
+47 LEYKS

-106 KIIWQI
+106 KTIWQI
-112 FIQMIIGLNS
+112 FIQMLIGLNS

-182 YNDKSDIWAI
+182 YNDKSDVWAI

-220 NEPEKI
+220 SQPEKI

-249 RPSCAD
+249 RPSCRD

-262 LDKAKKY
+262 LEKAKKY
-269 NLINDIMNECDSNN
+269 NLINDIMNECDN
-283 INNNLLNKKISFKGN
+283 ININLLNKKISFKEN
-298 KKENNIPEKQI
+298 KKENNIFEKQI
-309 NIKSKNNNKIFYF
+309 NIKSKNCKNNFYF
-322 DCNEEKPKEQ
+322 DCNEEKPQ
-332 KNNNN
+332 KNN
-337 ITNNKIIKEAL
+337 NNKIIKEAL
-348 TKIMRKQS
+348 TKIMKKQT
-356 GKKGNII
+356 GKNDNII
-363 SLINNALQVA
+363 SLINNALKGVEST
-373 DNNKKEKNIII
+373 KKEKNIII
-384 NNNNKIKYNKSKEKI
+384 DNNNKIKYNKSKEKI
-399 TKDFNTEERINHKEK
+399 NKDFNTEERINKKDK
-414 KIDMVNIDKLISID
+414 KIDIINIDKIISVD
-428 DNILKENSNK
+428 DNILKENTNK
-438 LKSKNIK
+438 IKSKNIK
-445 EFADNLNSYVSKYK
+445 EFADNLNSYVSRYK
-459 TSEIKEKKVL
+459 TSEIKEKKVA
-469 SKIYK
+469 SKIIK
-474 ENISPINKKEKRVE
+474 ENNTFITPLSKKEKNVE

-504 INNDLNNN
+504 INNDLNDKNS
-512 KANILNSIMSFK
+512 NILNSIMNFK

-542 ILNTNNKST
+542 ILNNNNNNKST
-551 ISLDNNN
+551 ISIDNNN
-558 NNNNNNELYSE
+558 TTDNKELYSE
-569 EENSEEQKE
+569 EENSEDQKE

-583 KENNIYD
+583 KENKIYD
-590 INNEIKILKEKI
+590 INNDIKNIEEKI
-602 SKIKDDML
+602 SIIKEEML

-623 LYNNINDNDN
+623 LYDSTNNNDNVDKI
-633 MDNAY
+633 Y
-638 EKIENFVNKYYDTN
+638 EKIENFVDKYYDED
-652 KKDSFNNL
+652 KKDNFNNL

-668 HNLNKKEKKSLY
+668 HNLNKKENILI

>member
-208 KSQGALLLKILN
+208 KSQGALLLKILS

-269 NLINDIMNECDSNN
+269 NLINDIMNEYDSNN

-309 NIKSKNNNKIFYF
+309 NIKSKNNNKIYYF
-322 DCNEEKPKEQ
+322 DCNEEKPKQQ

-363 SLINNALQVA
+363 SLINNALLVA

-512 KANILNSIMSFK
+512 NANILNSIMNFK

-558 NNNNNNELYSE
+558 NDNNALYSE

-590 INNEIKILKEKI
+590 INSEIKILKEKI

-638 EKIENFVNKYYDTN
+638 EKIENFVNKYYDTD

-668 HNLNKKEKKSLY
+668 HNLNKKEKESLY

>member
-309 NIKSKNNNKIFYF
+309 NIKSKNNNKIYYF
-322 DCNEEKPKEQ
+322 DCNEEKPKQQ

-459 TSEIKEKKVL
+459 TSEIKEKKVV

-512 KANILNSIMSFK
+512 KANILNSIMNFK

-558 NNNNNNELYSE
+558 NDNNELYSE

-583 KENNIYD
+583 KEDNRYD

-668 HNLNKKEKKSLY
+668 HNLNKKEKESLY

>member
-112 FIQMIIGLNS
+112 FIQMIMGLNS

-309 NIKSKNNNKIFYF
+309 NIKSKNNNKIYYF
-322 DCNEEKPKEQ
+322 DCNEEKPKQQ

-459 TSEIKEKKVL
+459 TSEIKEKKVV

-512 KANILNSIMSFK
+512 NANILNSIMNFK

-558 NNNNNNELYSE
+558 NDNNELYSE

-583 KENNIYD
+583 KEDNRYD

-668 HNLNKKEKKSLY
+668 HNLNKKEKESLY

>member
-7 IKSRLGIGSYGTVY
+7 IKTRLGVGSYGTVY
-21 KVCKKNTNKIYV
+21 KVCKKTTGKIYV
-33 IKQVSLLGLGEKEI
+33 IKQISLLGLTEKEI
-47 MEYKS
+47 LEYKS

-106 KIIWQI
+106 KTIWQI
-112 FIQMIIGLNS
+112 FIQMLIGLNS

-182 YNDKSDIWAI
+182 YNDKSDVWAI

-220 NEPEKI
+220 SQPEKI

-249 RPSCAD
+249 RPSCRD

-262 LDKAKKY
+262 LEKAKKY
-269 NLINDIMNECDSNN
+269 NLINDIMNECDN
-283 INNNLLNKKISFKGN
+283 ININLLNKKISFKEN
-298 KKENNIPEKQI
+298 KKENNIFEKQI
-309 NIKSKNNNKIFYF
+309 NIKSKNCKNNFYF
-322 DCNEEKPKEQ
+322 DCNEEKPQ
-332 KNNNN
+332 KNN
-337 ITNNKIIKEAL
+337 NNKIIKEAL
-348 TKIMRKQS
+348 TKIMKKQT
-356 GKKGNII
+356 GKNDNII
-363 SLINNALQVA
+363 SLINNALKGVEST
-373 DNNKKEKNIII
+373 KKEKNIII
-384 NNNNKIKYNKSKEKI
+384 DNNNKIKYNKSKEKI
-399 TKDFNTEERINHKEK
+399 NKDFNTEERINKKDK
-414 KIDMVNIDKLISID
+414 KIDIINIDKIISVD
-428 DNILKENSNK
+428 DNILKENTNK
-438 LKSKNIK
+438 IKSKNIK
-445 EFADNLNSYVSKYK
+445 EFADNLNSYVSRYK
-459 TSEIKEKKVL
+459 TSEIKEKKVA
-469 SKIYK
+469 SKIIK
-474 ENISPINKKEKRVE
+474 ENNTFITPLSKKEKNVE

-504 INNDLNNN
+504 INNDLNDKNS
-512 KANILNSIMSFK
+512 NILNSIMNFK

-542 ILNTNNKST
+542 ILNNNNNKST
-551 ISLDNNN
+551 ISIDNNN
-558 NNNNNNELYSE
+558 TTDNKELYSE
-569 EENSEEQKE
+569 EENSEDQKE

-583 KENNIYD
+583 KENKIYD
-590 INNEIKILKEKI
+590 INNDIKNIKEKI
-602 SKIKDDML
+602 SIIKEEML

-623 LYNNINDNDN
+623 LYDSTNNNDNVDKI
-633 MDNAY
+633 Y
-638 EKIENFVNKYYDTN
+638 EKIENFVDKYYDED
-652 KKDSFNNL
+652 KKDNFNNL

-668 HNLNKKEKKSLY
+668 HNLNKKENNKF

>member
-33 IKQVSLLGLGEKEI
+33 IKQVLLLGLGEKEI

-309 NIKSKNNNKIFYF
+309 NIKSKNNNKIYYF
-322 DCNEEKPKEQ
+322 DCNEEKPKQQ

-363 SLINNALQVA
+363 SLINNALLVA

-512 KANILNSIMSFK
+512 NTNILNSIMNFK

-551 ISLDNNN
+551 ISIDNNN
-558 NNNNNNELYSE
+558 DNNALYSE

-583 KENNIYD
+583 KEDNRYD

-602 SKIKDDML
+602 SKIKDDLL

-638 EKIENFVNKYYDTN
+638 EKIENFVNKYYDTD

-668 HNLNKKEKKSLY
+668 HNLNKKEKESLY

>member
-7 IKSRLGIGSYGTVY
+7 IKTRLGVGSYGTVY
-21 KVCKKNTNKIYV
+21 KVCKKTTGKIYV
-33 IKQVSLLGLGEKEI
+33 IKQISLLGLTEKEI
-47 MEYKS
+47 LEYKS

-106 KIIWQI
+106 KTIWQI
-112 FIQMIIGLNS
+112 FIQMLIGLNS

-182 YNDKSDIWAI
+182 YNDKSDVWAI

-220 NEPEKI
+220 SQPEKI

-249 RPSCAD
+249 RPSCRD

-262 LDKAKKY
+262 LEKAKKY
-269 NLINDIMNECDSNN
+269 NLINDIMNECDNIN
-283 INNNLLNKKISFKGN
+283 INNIF
-298 KKENNIPEKQI
+298 EKQI
-309 NIKSKNNNKIFYF
+309 NIKSKNCKNNFYF
-322 DCNEEKPKEQ
+322 DCNEEKPQ
-332 KNNNN
+332 KNN
-337 ITNNKIIKEAL
+337 NNKIIKEAL
-348 TKIMRKQS
+348 TKIMKKQT
-356 GKKGNII
+356 GKNDNII
-363 SLINNALQVA
+363 SLINNALKGVEST
-373 DNNKKEKNIII
+373 KKEKNIII
-384 NNNNKIKYNKSKEKI
+384 DNNNKIKYNKSKEKI
-399 TKDFNTEERINHKEK
+399 NKDFNTEERINKKDK
-414 KIDMVNIDKLISID
+414 KIDIINIDKIISVD
-428 DNILKENSNK
+428 DNILKENTNK
-438 LKSKNIK
+438 IKSKNIK
-445 EFADNLNSYVSKYK
+445 EFADNLNSYVSRYK
-459 TSEIKEKKVL
+459 TSEIKEKKVA
-469 SKIYK
+469 SKIIK
-474 ENISPINKKEKRVE
+474 ENNTFITPLSKKEKNVE

-504 INNDLNNN
+504 INNDLNDKNS
-512 KANILNSIMSFK
+512 NILNSIMNFK

-542 ILNTNNKST
+542 ILNNNNNKST
-551 ISLDNNN
+551 ISIDNNN
-558 NNNNNNELYSE
+558 TTDNKELYSE
-569 EENSEEQKE
+569 EENSEDQKE

-583 KENNIYD
+583 KENKIYD
-590 INNEIKILKEKI
+590 INNDIKNIEEKI
-602 SKIKDDML
+602 SIIKEEML

-615 TDYNYIMN
+615 TDYNYIIN
-623 LYNNINDNDN
+623 LYDSTNNNDNVDKI
-633 MDNAY
+633 Y
-638 EKIENFVNKYYDTN
+638 EKIENFVDKYYDEDI
-652 KKDSFNNL
+652 KDNFNNL

-668 HNLNKKEKKSLY
+668 HNLNKKENILI

>member
-88 DLYQYLEKNK
+88 DLYQYLDKNK

-309 NIKSKNNNKIFYF
+309 NIKSKNNNKIYYF
-322 DCNEEKPKEQ
+322 DCNEEKPKQQ

-512 KANILNSIMSFK
+512 NANILNSIMNFK

-558 NNNNNNELYSE
+558 NDNNNELYSE

-583 KENNIYD
+583 KEDNRYD

-668 HNLNKKEKKSLY
+668 HNLNKKEKESLY